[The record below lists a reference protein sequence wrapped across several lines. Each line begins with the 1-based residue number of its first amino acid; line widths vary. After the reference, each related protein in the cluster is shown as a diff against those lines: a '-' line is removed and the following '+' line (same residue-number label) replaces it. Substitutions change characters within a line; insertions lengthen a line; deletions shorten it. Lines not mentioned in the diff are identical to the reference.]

1 MMGSLLTTLPMII
14 VFLFTQRYFLR
25 GVKMSGIKG

>member
-1 MMGSLLTTLPMII
+1 MMGSLLTTIPLIL

-25 GVKMSGIKG
+25 GVAMTGIKG